1 MTTSVC
7 KCAAPKPCRHMTG
20 FVRDSAAQGLFK
32 PFGKPI
38 PKQSTGEQLVD
49 ATTKLNVALAELA
62 VCQGDLLS
70 EDVSDAASDVIM
82 AIGTLEMLLKRIR
95 ARVAPLSTTHPVF
108 GTLDEA
114 LEKFDK
120 AH

>member
-1 MTTSVC
+1 MTTLMC
-7 KCAAPKPCRHMTG
+7 NCADSKPCRHMTS

-32 PFGKPI
+32 PKPA
-38 PKQSTGEQLVD
+38 PKPTGEQLYD
-49 ATTKLNVALAELA
+49 ATKKLHVALEELA
-62 VCQGDLLS
+62 ECQGDLLS

-82 AIGTLEMLLKRIR
+82 EIGALEMLLKRIR
-95 ARVAPLSTTHPVF
+95 ARVAPLSTERPVF